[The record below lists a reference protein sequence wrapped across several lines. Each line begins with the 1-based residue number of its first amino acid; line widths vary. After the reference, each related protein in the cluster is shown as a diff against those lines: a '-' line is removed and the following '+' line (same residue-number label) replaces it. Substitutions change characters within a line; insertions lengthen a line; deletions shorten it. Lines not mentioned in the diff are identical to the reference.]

1 MAAEG
6 GFGTVD
12 LKEID
17 FVTDLEPPLADFDS
31 EEEDPPEIMAAVRE
45 TACEQGLFYQDRR
58 SEMVDRFRVKFVCL
72 QDGKVIWDAPIRP
85 T

>member
-17 FVTDLEPPLADFDS
+17 FVTDLEPPMADSDS
-31 EEEDPPEIMAAVRE
+31 EEEDPAEIMAAV
-45 TACEQGLFYQDRR
+45 
-58 SEMVDRFRVKFVCL
+58 
-72 QDGKVIWDAPIRP
+72 
-85 T
+85 